1 MFNFENKKLMINK
14 INLAEAV
21 ELLSQIT
28 YDNQAEEIWD
38 IFTSINEGFPF
49 PSDCLLK
56 GNTLYRASIIGHNEN
71 ITSIDRLSYKPAHL
85 NTSYLRAST
94 PKNTMFYGISANDS
108 TNGLIGALGEVC
120 ECFRNPN
127 AEEKYYKV
135 IISEWKLKCDI
146 STAVICDVYGDNR
159 CDEIRDLYYQ
169 TLLTDEQKIFAKF
182 ISDEFK
188 KEVVHENEYR
198 ISAIFAEIMTKK
210 YASIT
215 YESTKAVDSRLKD
228 VLCVALKPETVDNC
242 LEFRKAQQIEFDY
255 KKGFECIPKKTKETK
270 CLGGKEIAFYN
281 TPLEV

>member
-1 MFNFENKKLMINK
+1 MRLNKLNMNK
-14 INLAEAV
+14 INLVEAV

-28 YDNQAEEIWD
+28 NDNQPEEIWE
-38 IFTSINEGFPF
+38 IFSSINGGLLF
-49 PSDCLLK
+49 PSDYLLK
-56 GNTLYRASIIGHNEN
+56 GGILYRASIIGPNEN

-94 PKNTMFYGISANDS
+94 PNNTMFYGISANDS

-120 ECFRNPN
+120 ECLRNPN

-135 IISEWKLKCDI
+135 IISEWELKCDI
-146 STAVICDVYGDNR
+146 STAIICDVYGDNR
-159 CDEIRDLYYQ
+159 CHEIRDLYYQ
-169 TLLTDEQKIFAKF
+169 TILTEEQKIFAKF

-188 KEVVHENEYR
+188 KEVKQEKEYR

-215 YESTKAVDSRLKD
+215 YESTKAIDSRLKD
-228 VLCVALKPETVDNC
+228 VLCVALTPETVDNC
-242 LEFRKAQQIEFDY
+242 LEFRSAKQIEFDY
-255 KKGFECIPKKTKETK
+255 KKGIECILKKTKEAR
-270 CLGGKEIAFYN
+270 CLGGNKIAFYS